1 MEESDH
7 EECNTGLCLGLGGGH
22 VAKKEKKQKL
32 VNKPL
37 MACFDLAFEISP
49 KGEAMNIYNNHSNIK
64 KGERLSLERQQN
76 YPNVTYS
83 TDSENNNNN
92 NNNNNDSRKKLRLT
106 KEQSTILENTFKLHN
121 TLNPVQKQ
129 SLADQLN
136 LKTRQIEVWFQN
148 RRARTKLKQTEVDYE
163 LLKKHCQNLS
173 DENRRL
179 KKELQELK
187 LVQSPLCPQR
197 TPSKPKM
204 CSSCDHKLFKLN
216 ELENNN

>member
-1 MEESDH
+1 MEESDHDH

-37 MACFDLAFEISP
+37 MACFDLAFELSP
-49 KGEAMNIYNNHSNIK
+49 KGEAMNVYNNNHNNMKKK

-76 YPNVTYS
+76 YPNVTSS

-121 TLNPVQKQ
+121 TLNPVFIH
-129 SLADQLN
+129 S
-136 LKTRQIEVWFQN
+136 
-148 RRARTKLKQTEVDYE
+148 Y
-163 LLKKHCQNLS
+163 
-173 DENRRL
+173 
-179 KKELQELK
+179 
-187 LVQSPLCPQR
+187 
-197 TPSKPKM
+197 
-204 CSSCDHKLFKLN
+204 
-216 ELENNN
+216 